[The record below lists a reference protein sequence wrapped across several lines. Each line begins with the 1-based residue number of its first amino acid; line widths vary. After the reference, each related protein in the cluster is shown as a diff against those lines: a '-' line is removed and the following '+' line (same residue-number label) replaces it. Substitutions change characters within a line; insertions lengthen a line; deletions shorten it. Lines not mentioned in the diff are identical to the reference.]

1 MRRTIT
7 YVAVWFAAGIGA
19 VTLGSA
25 AVSLVGNQV
34 TGSRPA
40 PLSADEVRS
49 ELSGDAGSTT
59 TTTSDGSTTSTA
71 PPGGTTVTTRPGPTP
86 TTPAPSGTNGATP
99 TTTASDSVPPPES
112 RTYSLV
118 GGTVT
123 LRFEPSGVTVQGPT
137 PRPGYS
143 VDVEPTHDNGWR
155 VRFRSADHESSVE
168 GWWDDGPRD
177 EVREEED

>member
-49 ELSGDAGSTT
+49 ELSDDAGSTT
-59 TTTSDGSTTSTA
+59 TTASDGSTTSTT
-71 PPGGTTVTTRPGPTP
+71 PPGGATVTTRPGPTP
-86 TTPAPSGTNGATP
+86 TTSAPSGTNGTTP
-99 TTTASDSVPPPES
+99 TTTTPEPAPLPET
-112 RTYSLV
+112 RTYSLE
-118 GGTVT
+118 GGTAT
-123 LRFEPSGVTVQGPT
+123 LRFEATGVTVVEAT

-143 VDVEPTHDNGWR
+143 VEVEPTHDNGSQ
-155 VRFRSADHESSVE
+155 VEFRSDNHRSRVE